1 MADTH
6 ATLKLL
12 ELAAS
17 RFYSI
22 SPAEQKFFDAAAD
35 GKDADCSKLS
45 GEHRVIRAKLFSWLC
60 TDPDASAQV
69 TYRGVSI
76 LGAEI
81 DGEVDL
87 EWAKISF
94 PLRIGQC
101 VFKEAIVL
109 RSSHLVSLNLA
120 TSSIRNLRAE
130 NLVTERDVTLSAG
143 FKAEGEVNLL
153 SATIGGNL
161 DCRGGQ
167 FISKSEKRAIQAN
180 GAKIEGGVFLGTGF
194 RAEGE
199 VDLVGATIGGHLVCD
214 SGQFISKTE
223 IPALNA
229 NGAKIEGTVFLRQGF
244 KAEGEVNLL
253 GATIGGNLLASGVV
267 VVRTLRETHRLWL
280 SSLARLCDQL
290 NCDRNRLVGFS
301 ARLRL
306 EACHCN

>member
-1 MADTH
+1 MADTP

-17 RFYSI
+17 RFDSI
-22 SPAEQKFFDAAAD
+22 SAAEQKLFDAAAD
-35 GKDADCSKLS
+35 GKDADCSNLS

-60 TDPDASAQV
+60 TNPDASAQL

-76 LGAEI
+76 LEAKI

-94 PLRIGQC
+94 PLRIRQC

-109 RSSHLVSLNLA
+109 RSSHLVSLDLA

-143 FKAEGEVNLL
+143 FEAKGEVNLL

-167 FISKSEKRAIQAN
+167 FISKSEERAIQAN
-180 GAKIEGGVFLGTGF
+180 GAKIEGGVFLSTGF
-194 RAEGE
+194 R
-199 VDLVGATIGGHLVCD
+199 
-214 SGQFISKTE
+214 
-223 IPALNA
+223 
-229 NGAKIEGTVFLRQGF
+229 
-244 KAEGEVNLL
+244 AEGEVNLL
-253 GATIGGNLLASGVV
+253 GATIGEDLACDGGQFVSKNQEPALDARGAKIQGSVF
-267 VVRTLRETHRLWL
+267 LR
-280 SSLARLCDQL
+280 
-290 NCDRNRLVGFS
+290 NG
-301 ARLRL
+301 
-306 EACHCN
+306 